1 MVQSLPGDQD
11 HPWSW
16 KLVLNDC
23 VLECRRMAANSVD
36 LVVTS
41 IPFGNQYEYSPS
53 INDFGHT
60 RSAAHFFEQMD
71 YLLPELFRVVKPGRN
86 VCIHVKDRVV
96 PGGINGLGF
105 QTVYAFGDD
114 VRAAMKKHGF
124 AYLGR
129 HENTTDVVRE
139 NNQTYRLA
147 YSEQLRDGTRMGCG
161 IGEEVL
167 VFRKPT
173 SDPTNGFADE
183 PVVKK
188 RSAYVWVTEDRK
200 GEPAEYDKHL
210 YRAGKIKP
218 VPGGAGDFS
227 RAKWQIVA
235 SGYWKVSG
243 DRLLTPEEWMDW
255 SKEKFSAAYHLWKKF
270 DLDHVY
276 DFEQHVL
283 ICEKFDYAGFLPAIY
298 QLLQPHSAHANV
310 WTDVAQMRSLNTL
323 AAQAGTE
330 KHLCPLPFDIP
341 ILFADRSVVARR
353 EGAAH
358 LDVEFCEVESCRRTT
373 WADRYWRT
381 GEIPAS
387 AMVEHGWHFEC
398 QGCGVRID
406 DDWLSEQGRTCASVV
421 GTQHSGVFCGP
432 DCKAR
437 ETRRRAL
444 RTAFEQRWLLRLQRV
459 VTARFRDHVKT
470 IVDRNNGAELKIKT
484 FDMKVTT
491 GAKPVFVLLDELH
504 LMSGFS
510 YASRV
515 FGQIQGN
522 MLANPESLF
531 VIITTQS
538 DQPPAGIFRSELQYA
553 RGVRDG
559 RITERVRTLPV
570 LYEFPEAVQTSKAK
584 AGQPRKWEDP
594 AIWPMVLPNLG
605 RSLSLDRLID
615 EFHEAKDKGEEEL
628 RRWASQHLNIEIGL
642 GLHADRWRGAD
653 HWEQAVHA
661 KVRRLEDLLAAC
673 EVAVVG
679 IDGGGLDDL
688 LGVTVIGRI
697 KGSQRWVSWSRA
709 WAEADLLKNRPEIA
723 ERLRDFEAD
732 KDLVIFELE
741 VRDLTEGD
749 DDVLPPDLA
758 EVADVVLQVE
768 AAGLLP
774 EENAVG
780 LDTAGVA
787 IRLLVEYLK
796 KRKIAE
802 KQMTGVAQGFR
813 LMGAIQCAER
823 KLKERMLVHADQRLM
838 DWCVGN
844 AKAEQKGNNVLI
856 TKETAGK
863 AKIDPLAALFNAVEL
878 MARNPQPK
886 RKADF
891 SMMFVGGRSA
901 A

>member
-1 MVQSLPGDQD
+1 MGQ
-11 HPWSW
+11 
-16 KLVLNDC
+16 N
-23 VLECRRMAANSVD
+23 
-36 LVVTS
+36 
-41 IPFGNQYEYSPS
+41 
-53 INDFGHT
+53 
-60 RSAAHFFEQMD
+60 
-71 YLLPELFRVVKPGRN
+71 PELGWSFACPDWEERLRTGRGLIPELPLN
-86 VCIHVKDRVV
+86 AKMAGQAVATFNNLRLPDV
-96 PGGINGLGF
+96 PNQPSLGVGAGEW
-105 QTVYAFGDD
+105 QRDI
-114 VRAAMKKHGF
+114 VRAAFGSLDPDTGQRHVRKIFCMVPKK
-124 AYLGR
+124 
-129 HENTTDVVRE
+129 NSKTT
-139 NNQTYRLA
+139 
-147 YSEQLRDGTRMGCG
+147 
-161 IGEEVL
+161 
-167 VFRKPT
+167 
-173 SDPTNGFADE
+173 
-183 PVVKK
+183 
-188 RSAYVWVTEDRK
+188 
-200 GEPAEYDKHL
+200 
-210 YRAGKIKP
+210 
-218 VPGGAGDFS
+218 GGAGI
-227 RAKWQIVA
+227 ALTA
-235 SGYWKVSG
+235 
-243 DRLLTPEEWMDW
+243 LLLNKRPNAELQLVGPTQEIADLAFGQVWGMIEADPEHYL
-255 SKEKFSAAYHLWKKF
+255 EK
-270 DLDHVY
+270 
-276 DFEQHVL
+276 
-283 ICEKFDYAGFLPAIY
+283 
-298 QLLQPHSAHANV
+298 
-310 WTDVAQMRSLNTL
+310 
-323 AAQAGTE
+323 
-330 KHLCPLPFDIP
+330 
-341 ILFADRSVVARR
+341 
-353 EGAAH
+353 
-358 LDVEFCEVESCRRTT
+358 
-373 WADRYWRT
+373 
-381 GEIPAS
+381 
-387 AMVEHGWHFEC
+387 
-398 QGCGVRID
+398 
-406 DDWLSEQGRTCASVV
+406 
-421 GTQHSGVFCGP
+421 
-432 DCKAR
+432 
-437 ETRRRAL
+437 
-444 RTAFEQRWLLRLQRV
+444 
-459 VTARFRDHVKT
+459 RFQVRDHVKT